1 MIHIE
6 QAVLN
11 LKETIDYLIQNTF
24 NYPTLA
30 EAYKI
35 AGLDAWHRM
44 DAVALPVN
52 ASSST

>member
-1 MIHIE
+1 MRPS

-11 LKETIDYLIQNTF
+11 LNGTLEYFVGNTF

-35 AGLDAWHRM
+35 AALDAWSRM
-44 DAVALPVN
+44 PKKA
-52 ASSST
+52 